1 MIKALILT
9 LFLGACVHAPQPP
22 EQTEPAPAESA
33 DAAVGQAEEPV
44 ERAEETPAPEPPKT
58 VRAGRR
64 DPMLRANYVQ
74 TVLGAPTLKRRESP
88 SEVWV
93 YAQDECVLFIYLDER
108 RSTEDGG
115 ALVRHMEI
123 GTPTF
128 QAKQKNPV
136 PCLKSAAMLR

>member
-1 MIKALILT
+1 MIKAFILK
-9 LFLGACVHAPQPP
+9 LFLGACVHAAPRSLPP
-22 EQTEPAPAESA
+22 
-33 DAAVGQAEEPV
+33 D
-44 ERAEETPAPEPPKT
+44 RAEQKQADVVAAEIVPAPEPPKP
-58 VRAGRR
+58 VRTGRQ

-74 TVLGAPTLKRRESP
+74 TVLGKPTLKRREAP

-93 YAQDECVLFIYLDER
+93 YAQEECVLFIYLDER
-108 RSTEDGG
+108 QATEDGG

-128 QAKQKNPV
+128 QAKRKDPV